1 MGCGSGLYRVRKDL
15 VLIFMNKR
23 QKGIHNPLYQM
34 FLKIPPFGKLVII
47 LVVLFFS
54 ALLRQFYFLIG
65 ERVPD
70 IIANLIFLLYVAVF
84 VNVLFYS
91 ILTSEIIQKDDMTK
105 SHACIVVSI
114 VSIVAVFLFSV
125 SITLFNSFIER
136 NELCT
141 LLRHRDSPNQTY
153 TVEVKGNRKSL
164 YSGYDLEVYL
174 IDNRTHDRKYVNE
187 LTDVRH
193 VYINWTSETEFYIGM
208 IDYEITNSGVTYQR
222 HRN

>member
-1 MGCGSGLYRVRKDL
+1 
-15 VLIFMNKR
+15 
-23 QKGIHNPLYQM
+23 M

-105 SHACIVVSI
+105 SHACIFV
-114 VSIVAVFLFSV
+114 
-125 SITLFNSFIER
+125 
-136 NELCT
+136 
-141 LLRHRDSPNQTY
+141 
-153 TVEVKGNRKSL
+153 
-164 YSGYDLEVYL
+164 
-174 IDNRTHDRKYVNE
+174 
-187 LTDVRH
+187 
-193 VYINWTSETEFYIGM
+193 
-208 IDYEITNSGVTYQR
+208 
-222 HRN
+222 